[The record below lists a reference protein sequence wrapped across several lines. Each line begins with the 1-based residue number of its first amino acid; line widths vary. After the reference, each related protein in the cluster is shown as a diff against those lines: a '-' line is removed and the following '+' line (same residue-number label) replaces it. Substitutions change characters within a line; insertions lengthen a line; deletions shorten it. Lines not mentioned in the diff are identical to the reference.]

1 MNIKCI
7 YLRDKL
13 KNYIKKSQKNSYDNV
28 SKRLI
33 TPPAIGQL
41 SPFPPIGGSTI
52 LVASVKHAL
61 ISGSVCSNSSE
72 RDYFTIAYNI
82 IYNMNTIHI

>member
-61 ISGSVCSNSSE
+61 ISGE
-72 RDYFTIAYNI
+72 RDYFIISYNI